1 MLLGCRNIIHIWKQ
15 LFEDALLYAYRDNIA
30 CERISNKAQS
40 IMGIVEDVK
49 KHIYKT
55 FFYLFFF
62 IWLGFSVY
70 IFLLRFKIKPLSNN
84 LSF

>member
-1 MLLGCRNIIHIWKQ
+1 MYT
-15 LFEDALLYAYRDNIA
+15 FTAAYRDNIA

-62 IWLGFSVY
+62 YLVGLFS
-70 IFLLRFKIKPLSNN
+70 IHIPLAI
-84 LSF
+84 

>member
-49 KHIYKT
+49 NIYIKL
-55 FFYLFFF
+55 FLSFFF